1 MLAHRGAASSAVAR
15 PVRPQRAA
23 TVAVRA
29 SGSAVQTLSVPVKS
43 ASSGAAAGTAE
54 LSLKVAG
61 EDTAKGLVHRYLVYI
76 LQNARRVRSLGA
88 ARFGLVLRASARAR
102 ERGAAAPPP
111 PSAAFEWS
119 RRGSTLAPLP
129 TAARPPGAA
138 VRCGARQH
146 WRSTGVLRP
155 SRGSSGCR
163 ARACVDAEG
172 ADLFLLSS
180 FSTPLPLSLS
190 PEHFPSVDHPPH
202 THKTH
207 PPPPVL
213 QNQPSNQTQKQQ
225 GTACTLTRSDVRGG
239 GKKPYKQK
247 GTGGARRGSSTSPL
261 FPGGG
266 VTFGPKPKDWSIK
279 MNKKERRL
287 ALGTALASAAG
298 DMTVVDSLAEVAA
311 DGKTKA
317 LVAALAG
324 MGASPMDK
332 KVLLIAAE
340 AHEHVMRAGGNVERL
355 AINTADAVQAF
366 DVLNSEAIV
375 IERAALEKIAAA
387 LGGAGDA

>member
-1 MLAHRGAASSAVAR
+1 MLAHRGGVSCAVAR
-15 PVRPQRAA
+15 PVQRVRA
-23 TVAVRA
+23 VAVRA

-76 LQNARRVRSLGA
+76 LQNARRVSWRLDW
-88 ARFGLVLRASARAR
+88 VVVARAR
-102 ERGAAAPPP
+102 SERWGPPPEPP
-111 PSAAFEWS
+111 PSVVEGRPS
-119 RRGSTLAPLP
+119 PSPIAP
-129 TAARPPGAA
+129 ARPRGPA
-138 VRCGARQH
+138 RCGARRH
-146 WRSTGVLRP
+146 WQSSVVLGA
-155 SRGSSGCR
+155 SRGLSGLAAAPLR
-163 ARACVDAEG
+163 ARARRARRG
-172 ADLFLLSS
+172 RRRLLFLPPLSS
-180 FSTPLPLSLS
+180 SSS
-190 PEHFPSVDHPPH
+190 PHRSPVAAP
-202 THKTH
+202 T
-207 PPPPVL
+207 PPPPAIPISRRP
-213 QNQPSNQTQKQQ
+213 QQRANSTTQ
-225 GTACTLTRSDVRGG
+225 GTASTLTRGEVRGG

-287 ALGTALASAAG
+287 ALATALASAAG

-324 MGASPMDK
+324 MGCCPMEK

-375 IERAALEKIAAA
+375 IEKAALEKIAAA
-387 LGGAGDA
+387 LGGGDA